1 LNNTGLGG
9 HNIKEI
15 HDPSLNVTRCCEECL
30 ALPGCVGWTLNT
42 QDKACFLKDET
53 TAGPSPTPGPQ
64 SGYNPH
70 PLPPKPTPL
79 TPTPKHPTPMP
90 EPHPPISPTPKP
102 SPAPAGAKNVLFVI
116 ADDMRPQLGCYG
128 HDYMHT
134 PEIDKLAASGTLF
147 NRAYVQYSFCAP
159 SRNR

>member
-1 LNNTGLGG
+1 
-9 HNIKEI
+9 
-15 HDPSLNVTRCCEECL
+15 
-30 ALPGCVGWTLNT
+30 
-42 QDKACFLKDET
+42 
-53 TAGPSPTPGPQ
+53 
-64 SGYNPH
+64 
-70 PLPPKPTPL
+70 
-79 TPTPKHPTPMP
+79 MP
-90 EPHPPISPTPKP
+90 EPHPPVSPTPRP

-134 PEIDKLAASGTLF
+134 PEIDKLSASGTLF